1 MPQAMQAKLLRVLQ
15 EGELERVGGTE
26 TLKVDVRVI
35 AATNKN
41 LEKEIEAA
49 RFREDLYYRINVVQ
63 IHSPP
68 LRERREDL
76 PALMDAFLKEACARN
91 GRRPLSLSPE
101 ALAVMAAYDY
111 PGNVRELRNLVERLA
126 ILCEGPIVTG
136 PEAAELLP
144 RGKGLAIPPPAAPS
158 AVFPSTPAPADPAP
172 TVPAPAPASGFRP
185 RVDRTF
191 REQVEDAEREI
202 ILHTLAYT
210 QDNVTEAARLLDLE
224 RGHFYKKMKALG
236 LRRGAEKEPSS
247 SGGEA

>member
-1 MPQAMQAKLLRVLQ
+1 
-15 EGELERVGGTE
+15 
-26 TLKVDVRVI
+26 
-35 AATNKN
+35 
-41 LEKEIEAA
+41 
-49 RFREDLYYRINVVQ
+49 

-76 PALMDAFLKEACARN
+76 PALIDAFLKEACARN
-91 GRRPLSLSPE
+91 GRRPLTLSPE

-136 PEAAELLP
+136 PEAAEMLP
-144 RGKGLAIPPPAAPS
+144 RGKGLVLPPPAAAHASS
-158 AVFPSTPAPADPAP
+158 ALPSTPAPGAP
-172 TVPAPAPASGFRP
+172 VPAVPAPASGFRP

-236 LRRGAEKEPSS
+236 LKRGAEKEPTSG
-247 SGGEA
+247 GGEA